1 MARKDSDIRPLTA
14 RIPEGLRRRLEK
26 EAARKNRS
34 MNAEI
39 INRLQR
45 SFDLEQTDALVAGLT
60 GNQDNAT
67 LLRLLATAALLV
79 GHWKGDDLKAE
90 ALRVAIDRIVS
101 SYAGLKRRAG
111 GTLLDDY
118 GSTQRKSA
126 AEVHDAEI
134 SGQSIARA
142 VIVNAGLADILE
154 ALPVGEST

>member
-26 EAARKNRS
+26 EAARKSRS

-101 SYAGLKRRAG
+101 SYAGLKRHAG

-126 AEVHDAEI
+126 AVHDAEI